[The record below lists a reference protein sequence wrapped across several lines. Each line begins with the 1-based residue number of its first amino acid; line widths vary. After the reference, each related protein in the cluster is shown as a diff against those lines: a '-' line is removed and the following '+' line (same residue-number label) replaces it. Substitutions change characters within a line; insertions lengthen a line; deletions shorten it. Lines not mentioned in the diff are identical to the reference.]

1 MTTEERAGIQTTLG
15 EMLKNARG
23 CIAMSERYE
32 DDAKSYLVAAQ
43 YVLKSAGIEKT
54 SAELR
59 AMLARRENVFV
70 AEDYA
75 ALALRELFG
84 EAETEPTEAA
94 EA

>member
-1 MTTEERAGIQTTLG
+1 MTTEELAGIQTTLG

-23 CIAMSERYE
+23 CIAMSERYD

-54 SAELR
+54 PAELR

-70 AEDYA
+70 ADAYA
-75 ALALRELFG
+75 ALAIRELFG
-84 EAETEPTEAA
+84 EKETEA
-94 EA
+94 ENA